1 MVVIIIDLYRFNKI
15 KQDKDIGFIKYVILK
30 EIKLTYPYIDISNFY
45 LNNTRYSAKY
55 YKLFNNDLLTFEK
68 SLIKM
73 MDKYLHTELILT
85 NIIVKKMFVAIEF
98 KIIKR

>member
-1 MVVIIIDLYRFNKI
+1 MVVVIIDLYRFSKI
-15 KQDKDIGFIKYVILK
+15 KQDRDIGFIKYVILK
-30 EIKLTYPYIDISNFY
+30 ELKLTYPFIDISSFY
-45 LNNTRYSAKY
+45 LNNTMYSTKY

-68 SLIKM
+68 SLVKM
-73 MDKYLHTELILT
+73 VNKYLHMDLVLT